1 METTSAVEL
10 WAEGLCL
17 LTQPVGANEIPPLW
31 NTATVARQQP
41 YTTGNRLGDSVT
53 EPSQREHSVETG
65 SPKEKGKKKKKA
77 GTLRSFPE
85 DHHQISVIPS
95 ILTHKY
101 DDEPCQPDGIV
112 TCKKR

>member
-1 METTSAVEL
+1 MTFLPFVPQLAVLLISQSLLCLDPTVEL

-65 SPKEKGKKKKKA
+65 SPKVQQGA
-77 GTLRSFPE
+77 VL
-85 DHHQISVIPS
+85 
-95 ILTHKY
+95 
-101 DDEPCQPDGIV
+101 
-112 TCKKR
+112 